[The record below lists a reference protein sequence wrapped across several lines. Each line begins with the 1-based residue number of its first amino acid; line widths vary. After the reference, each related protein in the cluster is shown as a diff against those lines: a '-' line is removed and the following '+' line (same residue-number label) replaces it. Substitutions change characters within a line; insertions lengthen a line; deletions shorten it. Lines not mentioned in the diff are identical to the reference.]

1 MFSQFFIDRPI
12 FATVLS
18 VVILLVGG
26 VALVGMPVG
35 QYPDVTP
42 PTIAVTASYPGAGAE
57 VVAETVTTPIEQ
69 EINGVEGMLYLS
81 SKSTGDGQ
89 ASIDVTFAL
98 GTDIDQA
105 QVLTQNRVAV
115 ALAKLPEEA
124 RRQGVSTRKKSPSIL
139 LCVNLFSPG
148 ERLDQLFISN
158 YALLQVKDALARIE
172 GVGDVQFLGARDY
185 ALRVWL
191 DPGKL
196 ASRGLSATDVVRALR
211 EQNVQV
217 AAGRIGQPPATLG
230 LDFQVPVTAAGRL
243 PDPQAFEN
251 VIVKASGPLPPGTP
265 AGAAG
270 RVGPGHDLAT
280 TGQAIVRLGDV
291 GRAELGARSYD
302 VGSRLDGQEG
312 VTVALFQQPGS
323 NALAT
328 AERIRHEMA
337 LLERGFP
344 EGLEYAIHYD
354 TTVFVEE
361 SVREVW
367 KTLFEAVVLVFI
379 VVLVFLQDWRATIIP
394 MVAVP
399 VSLVGTFAAMRLFGF
414 SLNNLSLFGL
424 VLAIGI
430 VVDDAIVVVEN
441 VERWLSGGLPARE
454 AARRA
459 MAEVAGPVI
468 AIALV
473 LCSVFVPTAFI
484 TGISGEF
491 YRQFALTI
499 AASTVISA
507 FNSLTL
513 SPALC
518 VLLFQ
523 PHHPGNGAAPSGG
536 PEPGNAATDGAG
548 KGKGKGKI
556 GARRDPLPAA
566 GIALLAGLLAVWFL
580 EARGLVA
587 AGLATAPLPP
597 WAAAWS
603 VRLGLFA
610 AGALL
615 GWWGAGAVN
624 GILAAFFR
632 LFNLFFELTTGVY
645 GAVVGRLLR
654 MGIVVVALYLGLMAL
669 TYYGFTT
676 VPVGFIPQ
684 QDKGYLLV
692 TALLPPGA
700 SAERTAEV
708 MADLDKRVTAI
719 PGVAHRIS
727 VTGYSLL
734 ANVSQPN
741 AGGMFVLLEP
751 FARRAV
757 DPERSAA
764 RILRT
769 LRQSFAEIRAAQ
781 VVAFGAPPIDGLGN
795 SGGFKL
801 QVLDRTSAGP
811 QRLEAAAAAL
821 VDAAAAQPGLTG
833 LFSGFRADE
842 PKFFVDIDREKVK
855 AQGVDLAEVNA
866 ALQIYLGSAYVNDWT
881 AFGRNWPVLVQ
892 ADRDYRMRREDI
904 GRLEVR
910 NAAGEMVPLST
921 LVTVTDTSGPAV
933 VNHFNLLPSADI
945 TGSTLPGTSSGD
957 AIAILEALA
966 AQPPEGQGI
975 LPPGMEFAWTELS
988 LQQILAGNTAWIV
1001 FALGT
1006 VFVFLVLAA
1015 QYESWSLPLAIIL
1028 IVPMCLLAAIAG
1040 VWIAGLDNSIFTQIG
1055 LVVLVGLA
1063 AKNAILI
1070 VEFAKQQQDAG
1081 LPLAEAVVTAARMR
1095 LRPILMTSLAFILGV
1110 VPLVLGRGAGA
1121 EMRVALGTAVFS
1133 GMLGV
1138 TAFGIFFTPVFY
1150 SLIMGWGRGRNLDR
1164 PGAQPVPS
1172 TRP

>member
-523 PHHPGNGAAPSGG
+523 AHHPGNGAAPSGG

-719 PGVAHRIS
+719 PGVAHSIS

-957 AIAILEALA
+957 AIALMEALA
-966 AQPPEGQGI
+966 SPPPEGQGI

>member
-1 MFSQFFIDRPI
+1 MFSQFFIDRPV

-89 ASIDVTFAL
+89 SSIDVTFKL
-98 GTDIDQA
+98 GTDIDKA

-124 RRQGVSTRKKSPSIL
+124 RRQGVTTRKKSPSIL

-158 YALLQVKDALARIE
+158 FALLQVKDALARIE

-191 DPGKL
+191 DPAKL
-196 ASRGLSATDVVRALR
+196 ASRGLTATDVVRALR

-243 PDPQAFEN
+243 PDPAAFEN
-251 VIVKASGPLPPGTP
+251 VIVKASGPLPPGAP
-265 AGAAG
+265 AVAAG

-441 VERWLSGGLPARE
+441 VERWLSGGLTARE

-518 VLLFQ
+518 VLLFSS
-523 PHHPGNGAAPSGG
+523 HHHGNGATPSAGS
-536 PEPGNAATDGAG
+536 EPGSPATGGAG
-548 KGKGKGKI
+548 AK
-556 GARRDPLPAA
+556 ATRRDPLPPV
-566 GIALLAGLLAVWFL
+566 GIALLAGLIAVWFL

-587 AGLATAPLPP
+587 AGLATAPAPP
-597 WAAAWS
+597 WAAEWS

-610 AGALL
+610 LGALA

-632 LFNLFFELTTGVY
+632 LFNLFFDLTTGAY

-654 MGIVVVALYLGLMAL
+654 MGIVVIALYVGLMAL

-708 MADLDKRVTAI
+708 MADLEERVKAV

-727 VTGYSLL
+727 VSGYSLL
-734 ANVSQPN
+734 ANVNQPN

-757 DPERSAA
+757 DPQRSAVA
-764 RILRT
+764 ILRA
-769 LRQSFAEIRAAQ
+769 LRRSFVEIREAQ

-795 SGGFKL
+795 AGGFKL
-801 QVLDRTSAGP
+801 QVLDRASAGP

-821 VDAAAAQPGLTG
+821 VDAATAQPGLTG

-855 AQGVDLAEVNA
+855 AQGIDLAEVNA
-866 ALQIYLGSAYVNDWT
+866 ALQVYLGSAYVNDWT

-892 ADRDYRMRREDI
+892 ADRDFRMRREDI
-904 GRLEVR
+904 SRLEVR
-910 NAAGEMVPLST
+910 NSAGEMVPLST
-921 LVTVTDTSGPAV
+921 LVTVTDSSGPAV

-945 TGSTLPGTSSGD
+945 NGSTLPGTSSGD
-957 AIAILEALA
+957 AIALMEALA
-966 AQPPEGQGI
+966 SPPPEGQGI

-988 LQQILAGNTAWIV
+988 LQQILAGNTAGIV

-1081 LPLAEAVVTAARMR
+1081 LPLSEAVLTAARMR

-1138 TAFGIFFTPVFY
+1138 TVFGIFFTPVFY
-1150 SLIMGWGRGRNLDR
+1150 SLIMGWGRERNLDR

>member
-1 MFSQFFIDRPI
+1 MFSQFFIDRPV

-42 PTIAVTASYPGAGAE
+42 PTIAVTASYPGASAE

-89 ASIDVTFAL
+89 ASIDVTFKL

-105 QVLTQNRVAV
+105 QVLTQNRVSV

-124 RRQGVSTRKKSPSIL
+124 RRQGVTTRKKSPSIL

-158 YALLQVKDALARIE
+158 FALLQLKDALARIE

-191 DPGKL
+191 DPAKL

-243 PDPQAFEN
+243 PDPAAFEN
-251 VIVKASGPLPPGTP
+251 VIVKASGPLPPGAP
-265 AGAAG
+265 AVAAG
-270 RVGPGHDLAT
+270 RIGPGHDLAT
-280 TGQAIVRLGDV
+280 TGQSIVRLGDV

-312 VTVALFQQPGS
+312 VTIALFQQPGS

-328 AERIRHEMA
+328 AERVRREIES
-337 LLERGFP
+337 LEKGFP
-344 EGLEYAIHYD
+344 EGLEAAIHYD

-361 SVREVW
+361 SIREVW

-459 MAEVAGPVI
+459 MGEVAGPVI

-523 PHHPGNGAAPSGG
+523 AHHHDHGAAPSGD
-536 PEPGNAATDGAG
+536 PEHGSPAAGGA
-548 KGKGKGKI
+548 
-556 GARRDPLPAA
+556 AASASRRDPLPRA
-566 GIALLAGLLAVWFL
+566 GIALLAGLLAVWLL

-587 AGLATAPLPP
+587 AGLATAPVPP
-597 WAAAWS
+597 WAAEWS

-610 AGALL
+610 LGALA
-615 GWWGAGAVN
+615 GWCGAGAVN
-624 GILAAFFR
+624 RILAAFFR
-632 LFNLFFELTTGVY
+632 LFNLFFDLTTGVY

-654 MGIVVVALYLGLMAL
+654 MGIVVVALYVGLMAL

-708 MADLDKRVTAI
+708 MADLDTRVKGV

-727 VTGYSLL
+727 VSGYSLL
-734 ANVSQPN
+734 TNVSQPN

-764 RILRT
+764 RILRA
-769 LRQSFAEIRAAQ
+769 LRRSFAEIREAQ

-795 SGGFKL
+795 AGGFKL
-801 QVLDRTSAGP
+801 QVLDRASAGP

-833 LFSGFRADE
+833 LFAGFRADE

-855 AQGVDLAEVNA
+855 AQGIDLVEVNA

-892 ADRDYRMRREDI
+892 ADGDFRMRREDI

-910 NAAGEMVPLST
+910 NSAGEMVPLST
-921 LVTVTDTSGPAV
+921 LVTVTDSSGPAV

-945 TGSTLPGTSSGD
+945 NGSTLPGTSSGD

-966 AQPPEGQGI
+966 SPPPEGQGI
-975 LPPGMEFAWTELS
+975 LPPGMEFAWTELT
-988 LQQILAGNTAWIV
+988 LQQILAGNTAGIV

-1081 LPLAEAVVTAARMR
+1081 LALAEAVLTAARLR